1 MPNVGVQVGMGTLAY
16 SAGRFIDTAAEQQV
30 LEAFGLLGEVV
41 RLEERAF
48 DAATALSGSGP
59 AFLALI
65 IEAFEDAGIVSGLS
79 YAEARALILTTVT
92 GTAGRCARRTVCQRT
107 GADGH
112 LARGNRGGRLAEME
126 RQGVRGAII
135 DGVVAAMRRAGELG

>member
-1 MPNVGVQVGMGTLAY
+1 MGTLAY

-59 AFLALI
+59 RLP
-65 IEAFEDAGIVSGLS
+65 
-79 YAEARALILTTVT
+79 
-92 GTAGRCARRTVCQRT
+92 
-107 GADGH
+107 GADH
-112 LARGNRGGRLAEME
+112 
-126 RQGVRGAII
+126 
-135 DGVVAAMRRAGELG
+135 